1 MSIRTT
7 FPRRTGLLLLSIALA
22 GVALGAAP
30 LRARAPAAAPA
41 TQAPLAPRVLF
52 LVRHA
57 EKAAAPP
64 KDPTLSE
71 AGSARAEALADLL
84 GDAGVTH
91 LFASEFQRTQLT
103 LAPLAQRAGKT
114 VTVVNAGDPA
124 ALIATLQALPPGAV
138 AVVACHSNTLPP
150 LVRGLGGTLSGTE
163 TTPRGEMLPD
173 NEYGRVMQLIVPSGD
188 AATAATT
195 AVTSLRL
202 HVGAR

>member
-1 MSIRTT
+1 MASCTT
-7 FPRRTGLLLLSIALA
+7 FPRRVALLLLPIAALSLV
-22 GVALGAAP
+22 VAAAP
-30 LRARAPAAAPA
+30 LPMHPA
-41 TQAPLAPRVLF
+41 TAAETLAPRVLF

-57 EKAAAPP
+57 EKAAGPP
-64 KDPTLSE
+64 KDPLLSE
-71 AGSARAEALADLL
+71 AGSARAIALADLL
-84 GDAGVTH
+84 VDAGVTH

-103 LAPLAQRAGKT
+103 LAPLAQRIAKT

-138 AVVACHSNTLPP
+138 AVVAGHSNTLPP

-173 NEYGRVMQLIVPSGD
+173 TEYGRVMQLILPSGAD
-188 AATAATT
+188 GATAP
-195 AVTSLRL
+195 VTSLRL